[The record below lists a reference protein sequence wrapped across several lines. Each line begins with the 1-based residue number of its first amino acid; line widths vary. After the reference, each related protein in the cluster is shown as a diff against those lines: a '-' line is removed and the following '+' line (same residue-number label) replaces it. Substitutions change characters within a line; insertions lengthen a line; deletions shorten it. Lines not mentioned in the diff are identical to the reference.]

1 MRSKG
6 AEGPDDI
13 PPTILKALGLMAKA
27 ELLST
32 FNDNFSKG
40 VVPGIWKEAPIA
52 ERSSKS

>member
-13 PPTILKALGLMAKA
+13 PPTFLKALGLMAKT

-32 FNDNFSKG
+32 FNDNFSKS
-40 VVPGIWKEAPIA
+40 VVPGIWKEATIA
-52 ERSSKS
+52 ERSRKP